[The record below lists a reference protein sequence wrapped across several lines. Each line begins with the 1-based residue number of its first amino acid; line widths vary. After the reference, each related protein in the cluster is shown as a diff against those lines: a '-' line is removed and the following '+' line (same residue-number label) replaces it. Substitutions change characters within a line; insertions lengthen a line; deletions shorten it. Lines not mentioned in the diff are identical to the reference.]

1 MGEWHLLKGS
11 WLVPS
16 CCEQFTEDRCF
27 RAGGFIIRA
36 KATIHTNGFIVR
48 AGFGSAAAGQP
59 RFDTRFYI
67 GPHHPYQNAVSE

>member
-36 KATIHTNGFIVR
+36 KATIHTNGFIAFR
-48 AGFGSAAAGQP
+48 EGHTI
-59 RFDTRFYI
+59 RIKTRFLNKADSLSRI
-67 GPHHPYQNAVSE
+67 SALK